1 MKSPYQQPR
10 FRERFGFTAMD
21 EKDIKV
27 DEEEEL
33 GDLPLYHFIYSALQ
47 FIII

>member
-1 MKSPYQQPR
+1 MKSPYNSLVFASASVSRP
-10 FRERFGFTAMD
+10 MD